1 MSRLL
6 LVASGTRCG
15 LMAKKPCVG
24 SQKRCT
30 KRGGFSQNL
39 LTSKSENSVCFD
51 LQGLW
56 VREDRVMGLCKD
68 PPPPQAR
75 CIPIR
80 KELIHWYFLFPPTS
94 RILPSL
100 ADFSPGRS
108 RAAVR
113 AAVPVCGGTALSSP
127 ISPVVLKRCIYA
139 AFAAP
144 TAAALSVSAPAAFF
158 AEYVR
163 PFSRFCVRQPPAAVP
178 GAGIPTCPAAGSV
191 SGGDGCTA
199 CCLRSSGAATVV
211 AAWTIS
217 AA

>member
-1 MSRLL
+1 
-6 LVASGTRCG
+6 
-15 LMAKKPCVG
+15 
-24 SQKRCT
+24 
-30 KRGGFSQNL
+30 
-39 LTSKSENSVCFD
+39 
-51 LQGLW
+51 
-56 VREDRVMGLCKD
+56 MGLCKD

-80 KELIHWYFLFPPTS
+80 KELIHWYFSFPQTS

-127 ISPVVLKRCIYA
+127 ISPVVLKRCICA

-158 AEYVR
+158 R
-163 PFSRFCVRQPPAAVP
+163 R
-178 GAGIPTCPAAGSV
+178 I
-191 SGGDGCTA
+191 
-199 CCLRSSGAATVV
+199 RSSILEVLLAITSRCRTGRWRPDLPRGRQRQWWRRMHRLLLALFGCSHGGCGLDNFRRLIRSNIIPVTTAGKKENRTVR
-211 AAWTIS
+211 
-217 AA
+217 